1 MRKIKIIVIITISIL
16 GLLAL
21 SGCFGE
27 KETPKVTKI
36 EASDVLILK
45 LGQPPKTLEVTVTPQ
60 GTNDYLKLS
69 FSTLGIVEAERS
81 DTSYKFLISPISLG
95 TTTLKISSYTN
106 EEIFIEV
113 NITVISNE
121 ALNHPFGNY
130 N

>member
-1 MRKIKIIVIITISIL
+1 ML
-16 GLLAL
+16 Y
-21 SGCFGE
+21 
-27 KETPKVTKI
+27 
-36 EASDVLILK
+36 LK

-69 FSTLGIVEAERS
+69 FSTLGIAEAERS

-121 ALNHPFGNY
+121 ALNHPFVNY